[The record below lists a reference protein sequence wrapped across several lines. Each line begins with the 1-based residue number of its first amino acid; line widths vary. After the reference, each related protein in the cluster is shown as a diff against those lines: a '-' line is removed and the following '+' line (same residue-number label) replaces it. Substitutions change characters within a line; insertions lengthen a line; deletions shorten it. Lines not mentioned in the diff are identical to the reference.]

1 MLSFEIVESDGKAR
15 IGILKGTHGQTQTPC
30 FMPVATAGAIK
41 GVRWEEIKNTGYS
54 MVLSNIYHLYL
65 RPGIEVIE
73 NAGGIHKFIGWNNL
87 ILTDSGGFQV
97 FSLGDLMKLTEE
109 GVFFRSHIDGSKH
122 FFSPELVIEY
132 EERIGVDIGMV
143 LDECTSYPATREYA
157 KHSLERTYRWA
168 KRSIEARASD
178 KTAVFGIVQGGTF
191 DDLRILSAK
200 LTSDLPFD
208 GIAIGGLSVGEPKED
223 MYRITS
229 LIAPILPYE
238 KPRYLMGVGKPED
251 IIVAVEHGVDMFDCV
266 MPTRNARNGTL
277 FTWNGKLNIKSARY
291 KTDERPIDEKCD
303 CYTCRNFSRAYLR
316 HLFAAKEINALIL
329 NSIHNLHFYGKLME
343 KIRKA
348 IKEKRFKEFKQEFF
362 SRYKVDEESP
372 YYLT

>member
-1 MLSFEIVESDGKAR
+1 MVKFEILETDKNAR
-15 IGILKGTHGQTQTPC
+15 TGILHGTHGTTETPC
-30 FMPVATAGAIK
+30 FMPVATAGAVK
-41 GVRWEEIKNTGYS
+41 GVRWEEIKASGFS
-54 MVLSNIYHLYL
+54 LVLSNIYHLYL
-65 RPGIEVIE
+65 RPGIELIE
-73 NAGGIHKFIGWNNL
+73 KAGGIHKFTGWKGL

-97 FSLGDLMKLTEE
+97 FSLGDLVKLTEE
-109 GVFFRSHIDGSKH
+109 GVHFRSHIDGSKH
-122 FFSPELVIEY
+122 FFSPELVVEY
-132 EERIGVDIGMV
+132 EEKIGVDIGMV
-143 LDECTSYPATREYA
+143 LDECTPYPATREYA

-168 KRSIEARASD
+168 KRSIEARTTD
-178 KTAVFGIVQGGTF
+178 NTALFGIVQGGTF

-229 LIAPILPYE
+229 LIAPLLPYP

-251 IIVAVEHGVDMFDCV
+251 IVVAVEHGIDMFDCV

-277 FTWNGKLNIKSARY
+277 FTWKGKLNIKSARY
-291 KTDERPIDEKCD
+291 KNDERPVDENCD

-316 HLFAAKEINALIL
+316 HLFASKEINALIL
-329 NSIHNLHFYGKLME
+329 NSIHNLHFYAKLME
-343 KIRKA
+343 KMRDA
-348 IKEKRFKEFKQEFF
+348 IKNRQFKEFKKEFF
-362 SRYKVDEESP
+362 SAYKTDGESP

>member
-1 MLSFEIVESDGKAR
+1 MLKFEIIETDGNAR
-15 IGILKGTHGQTQTPC
+15 TGILKGTHGLTETPC
-30 FMPVATAGAIK
+30 FMPVATAGAVK
-41 GVRWEEIKNTGYS
+41 GVRWEEIKESGYS
-54 MVLSNIYHLYL
+54 LVLSNIYHLYL
-65 RPGIEVIE
+65 RPGIELIE
-73 NAGGIHKFIGWNNL
+73 KMGGLHRFINWNGL

-109 GVFFRSHIDGSKH
+109 GVYFRSHIDGSKH
-122 FFSPELVIEY
+122 FFSPELVVEF
-132 EERIGVDIGMV
+132 EEKIGVDIGMV
-143 LDECTSYPATREYA
+143 LDECTPYPATKEYA
-157 KHSLERTYRWA
+157 LHSLERTYRWA
-168 KRSIEARASD
+168 KRSVEARSTD
-178 KTAVFGIVQGGTF
+178 KTAIFGIVQGGVY
-191 DDLRILSAK
+191 DDLRLKSAK
-200 LTSDLPFD
+200 LTAELPFE

-229 LIAPILPYE
+229 LIAPKLPFE

-251 IIVAVEHGVDMFDCV
+251 IVVAVEHGVDMFDCV

-277 FTWNGKLNIKSARY
+277 FTWNGKLNIKSAKY
-291 KTDERPIDEKCD
+291 KEDEKPIDETCD
-303 CYTCRNFSRAYLR
+303 CYTCKNFSRAYLR

-329 NSIHNLHFYGKLME
+329 NSIHNLHFYSKLME

-362 SRYKVDEESP
+362 SKYKVDEESP